1 MLENPIITLTTDFGL
16 KDPFAGVMKGV
27 ILGINPLVRIIDIT
41 HTIQRHNIFEA
52 SMAAAL
58 SHKYFPPATFHVIVV
73 DPGVGGMRRPLLV
86 VTEDHYFIGP
96 DNGVFSYIYENT
108 DPHFLKVMHITAS
121 HYFLPV
127 IGATF
132 HGRDIFAPV
141 AAWMSKGVDSSKF
154 GEQIDDYVKIPLPEP
169 VFSNNVLTGEIVS
182 IDNFGNAISNITGDK
197 LAELAPVESK
207 GNFRFTF
214 NNNPLPF
221 VNYYAENENGG
232 LSAIV
237 NSFGHVEL
245 FVYQDSAADRYGIKI
260 GDRVSVNIIIA

>member
-1 MLENPIITLTTDFGL
+1 MLENPIITLTSDFGL

-27 ILGINPLVRIIDIT
+27 ILGINPDVRIIDIT
-41 HTIQRHNIFEA
+41 HNIQRHNIFEA
-52 SMAAAL
+52 SQVAAL
-58 SHKYFPPATFHVIVV
+58 SHKYFPPATFHVFVV
-73 DPGVGGMRRPLLV
+73 DPGVGGARKPLLV

-96 DNGVFSYIYENT
+96 DNGVFSAIYENT
-108 DPHFLKVMHITAS
+108 NPQFLKVIHITAS

-154 GEQIDDYVKIPLPEP
+154 GEEIDDYVKIPLPKP
-169 VFSNNVLTGEIVS
+169 VLQNNVLTGEIVS

-197 LAELAPVESK
+197 LAELAPVDSK
-207 GNFRFTF
+207 DNFRFTF
-214 NNNPLPF
+214 KNNSLPF
-221 VNYYAENENGG
+221 VNYYSENKNGG

-245 FVYQDSAADRYGIKI
+245 FVYQESAADKYDIRI
-260 GDRVSVNIIIA
+260 GDAVSVNVMTV